1 MATRYPQTILVS
13 CEIPW
18 NEKQELLE
26 ETFRQEVRA
35 TLAHG
40 FNHLYIFG
48 TAGEGYA
55 VTLAQFQEIVRI
67 FRQETVGQ
75 EADKDDVYPMVGVI
89 AMSTVQVVER
99 VGFAYDQGFRTFQI
113 ALPPWGE
120 LDDGEYMVYFKDVCG
135 TFPQARFIHYNF
147 PRARRLL
154 TGPDYRRLAEAVPNL
169 AGTKNCRSDIDEI
182 SSIATGAPEL
192 QHFYGEVGFPIG
204 CLYGE
209 CSLLSSYGALFPT
222 KTKEFFQYGVDK
234 KWEALFPMMAE
245 YIRVMEAFDE
255 PTRERAAIDGA
266 YDKMI
271 VRGGGIDMPLRLLS
285 PYRGFDIEVYEAVM
299 KNLKERFP
307 EWLEVE

>member
-1 MATRYPQTILVS
+1 MRYPQTILVS

-18 NEKQELLE
+18 NESEELLE
-26 ETFRQEVRA
+26 ETFRQEVRG

-55 VTLAQFQEIVRI
+55 VTLTQFQEIVSI
-67 FRQETVGQ
+67 FRQETEGEGVF
-75 EADKDDVYPMVGVI
+75 PMVGVI
-89 AMSTVQVVER
+89 GMSTVQVVER
-99 VGFAYDQGFRTFQI
+99 VGFAYDRGFRTFQI

-120 LDDGEYMVYFKDVCG
+120 LDDDECLIYFKDVCG
-135 TFPQARFIHYNF
+135 AFPDARFIHYNL

-154 TGPDYRRLAEAVPNL
+154 SGADYGRLAEAVPNL
-169 AGTKNCRSDIDEI
+169 AGTKNCRSDINDI
-182 SSIATGAPEL
+182 ASIATGAPEL

-204 CLYGE
+204 CLFGE

-234 KWEALFPMMAE
+234 RWDKLFPMMAE
-245 YIRVMEAFDE
+245 YIKAMEAFDE
-255 PTRERAAIDGA
+255 PTRGRAPIDGA

-285 PYRGFDIEVYEAVM
+285 PYRGFDNEVYEAVI

-307 EWLEVE
+307 DWLE